1 MARIYDFNN
10 FSSSSGSREDYE
22 FRYELDF
29 TDTTVVNPPEE
40 LKNLDTASVNVTYK
54 SSVKIDKNGIYDID
68 FSISEMEIRFEMDDY
83 PNESIIEEIELK
95 PGVNIPEDQ
104 IKITKGDYL
113 IPTYPSSITIDM
125 KKVNDSGKF
134 YIEITFGKD

>member
-95 PGVNIPEDQ
+95 PGVNIPRRSDQ
-104 IKITKGDYL
+104 DHQGRLSNTDISIIDYDRYEKGKRFWKILYRNH
-113 IPTYPSSITIDM
+113 IW
-125 KKVNDSGKF
+125 
-134 YIEITFGKD
+134 